1 MKRGE
6 QINEQAKI
14 TANQYSHPVDWNI
27 AYCSYV
33 KGAIWSDSNP
43 GWQQIKDELPPKDP
57 EIKSQTLSIPV
68 LVTDG
73 KICQVCR
80 YDFISNSWAIQN
92 IEITHWTKLPILP
105 KKEN

>member
-1 MKRGE
+1 MTRE
-6 QINEQAKI
+6 ELLNSAEYWQEMAENECWREGIECKI
-14 TANQYSHPVDWNI
+14 HLTDNQWHNV
-27 AYCSYV
+27 
-33 KGAIWSDSNP
+33 
-43 GWQQIKDELPPKDP
+43 KDELPPKDP

-105 KKEN
+105 KKED